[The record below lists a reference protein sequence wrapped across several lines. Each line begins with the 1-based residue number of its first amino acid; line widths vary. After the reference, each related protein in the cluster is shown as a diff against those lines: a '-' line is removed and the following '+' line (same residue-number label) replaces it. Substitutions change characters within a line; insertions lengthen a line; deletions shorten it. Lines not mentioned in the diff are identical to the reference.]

1 MVMKGGTTPTVV
13 ISSSDVLETLAVD
26 IGGINLSSGDLV
38 HAKFR
43 FELEI
48 DGKSRR
54 VTFEITP
61 PNVTDLTRKRYADII
76 GNYLK
81 ENGVKLV

>member
-1 MVMKGGTTPTVV
+1 MK
-13 ISSSDVLETLAVD
+13 TLRSD
-26 IGGINLSSGDLV
+26 IGGIHLNSGDLV

-48 DGKSRR
+48 DGKPRR

-61 PNVTDLTRKRYADII
+61 PNVTNLTTKRYADII
-76 GNYLK
+76 SEHLV